1 MRHTTRSSLEV
12 AIPKRPLH
20 IIVAAARPLTL
31 REMALALTIREN
43 HQSYNDLD
51 LKSQDWFRE
60 NIRNVWLFV
69 TIIGSRICLLHQTAK
84 EFLIQND
91 QEIRHESPHGGLKW
105 KHSLQPQDSHRIL
118 TEIRTRYRLFAEFAA
133 NPNDTMLSR
142 YVASHVFLGYPAKH
156 WTTHLH
162 ASGIEVD
169 TIHAEIM

>member
-1 MRHTTRSSLEV
+1 MRHTTGSSLEV

-60 NIRNVWLFV
+60 NIRNVCGLFV

-133 NPNDTMLSR
+133 NPNDTMLSQ
-142 YVASHVFLGYPAKH
+142 YEVFLDYSAMH
-156 WTTHLH
+156 WAAHVRESH
-162 ASGIEVD
+162 IEANN
-169 TIHAEIM
+169 TATQSMLR